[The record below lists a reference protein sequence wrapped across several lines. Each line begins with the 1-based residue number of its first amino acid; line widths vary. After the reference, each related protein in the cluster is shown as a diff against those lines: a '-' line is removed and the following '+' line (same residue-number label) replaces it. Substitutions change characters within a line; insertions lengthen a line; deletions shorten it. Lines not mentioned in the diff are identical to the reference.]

1 MHPTLRTDQTGVRL
15 DCPTLA
21 IALGMFEVV
30 FIVTMALEK
39 HDPEVVAREVS
50 LRALESRADV
60 NTAMMLMVCARGI
73 EVSGRGFGNG

>member
-1 MHPTLRTDQTGVRL
+1 
-15 DCPTLA
+15 
-21 IALGMFEVV
+21 MFEVV

-73 EVSGRGFGNG
+73 EVSGRGFGNGRQDGEAY